1 MRGQAGTFE
10 FGRVWLATALIGLAN
25 GAWAAPITYTVV
37 QNTPV
42 TATNFNTLSDAA
54 NHESPGNS
62 YLINISPGTYL
73 NDFPVFQAG
82 TTTDIEGIAPTNS
95 SVILQQSGVTNDQG
109 IIETFGA
116 LTVNNLTI
124 AGATASAG
132 NSAAGVRDHQ
142 ENGGSLTVTNSVI
155 ENSQN
160 GIQTS
165 TALGNTHLEVVT
177 LSGDTFINDGGPNG
191 PAHAAY
197 IGDALTASIIN
208 STFCGTNVG
217 HDIKSRALT
226 TTVTGSTM
234 YVGAVDPSIPACA
247 NNPGSTSA
255 GVDLPNGGVGVL
267 ENDTIIQG
275 TANSNG
281 ALVIYGGESPFNTP
295 ASLAISGT
303 MFEGDGSKSSIGVN
317 EIGGC
322 LAPVQGSGNTVTPG
336 SLGTDISP
344 AGCGSLGTVSAV
356 DEPSPFWLLLTA
368 LGGAG
373 WLAAA
378 RRRSGRAIK
387 G

>member
-1 MRGQAGTFE
+1 VRGQAGTFE

-124 AGATASAG
+124 DGATASAG

-217 HDIKSRALT
+217 HDIKSRAPT
-226 TTVTGSTM
+226 TTVTASTM
-234 YVGAVDPSIPACA
+234 YVGAVDPGILACA

-255 GVDLPNGGVGVL
+255 GVDLPNGGVGVIQ
-267 ENDTIIQG
+267 NDMIIQG

-281 ALVIYGGESPFNTP
+281 ALLIYGGESPFV
-295 ASLAISGT
+295 AGSLDIAGSL
-303 MFEGDGSKSSIGVN
+303 FQGDGASTSVGINQLGSCAVPVTGVATFQN
-317 EIGGC
+317 
-322 LAPVQGSGNTVTPG
+322 
-336 SLGTDISP
+336 LGTDIKAP
-344 AGCGSLGTVSAV
+344 AQACTPETPAV
-356 DEPSPFWLLLTA
+356 PEPASGWLLLTA
-368 LGGAG
+368 LGGGAG